1 MSPEKH
7 KFEKKNLQKAVVSK
21 LISYLEAIVFPLLE
35 GIPFLIGRVL
45 RRLIYRIFF
54 AELGASACIRTDVE
68 FVGTERIKIGKLI
81 SLHRGVRMRCLIK
94 NSSINIG
101 DKVTLDK
108 GVDIKA
114 NYQEIE
120 IGDYSYIGP
129 YACLS
134 GGSIK
139 IGKNCLI
146 ASHSGIYANNHT
158 FADPLVNIR
167 EQKSSFKGIV
177 IEEDCWLG
185 SGVRVVDGV
194 KIGKGSV
201 IGAGAVVTKDI
212 PPYSIAVGVPAK
224 VISKRDKTDK
234 NAVEMKNSMLKTDTH
249 TTTTV

>member
-1 MSPEKH
+1 MSPEKQ
-7 KFEKKNLQKAVVSK
+7 KAQKNNLQKAVVSK
-21 LISYLEAIVFPLLE
+21 LISYLEAIVVPLLE
-35 GIPFLIGRVL
+35 WFPFLIGRVL
-45 RRLIYRIFF
+45 RRLIYRILF
-54 AELGASACIRTDVE
+54 AELGGSACIRTGVE
-68 FVGTERIKIGKLI
+68 FVGVERIKIGKLI
-81 SLHRGVRMRCLIK
+81 SLHRGVRIRCLSK

-120 IGDYSYIGP
+120 IGDHSYLGP
-129 YACLS
+129 YTCLS

-146 ASHSGIYANNHT
+146 ASHSGIYASNHS
-158 FADPLVNIR
+158 FADPLVNIK

-185 SGVRVVDGV
+185 TGVKVVDGI

-212 PPYSIAVGVPAK
+212 PPYSVAVGVPAK
-224 VISKRDKTDK
+224 VVSKRDKTNRNIEEVK
-234 NAVEMKNSMLKTDTH
+234 NGLVEIDR
-249 TTTTV
+249 

>member
-1 MSPEKH
+1 MSPEKQ
-7 KFEKKNLQKAVVSK
+7 KLQKKYLLKAVVSK
-21 LISYLEAIVFPLLE
+21 LISYVEAIVFPLLE
-35 GIPFLIGRVL
+35 WIPFLIGRLL
-45 RRLIYRIFF
+45 RSLIYRIIF
-54 AELGASACIRTDVE
+54 AELGASASIPTGVE
-68 FVGTERIKIGKLI
+68 FVGVERIRIGKFI
-81 SLHRGVRMRCLIK
+81 SLHRGVRIRRLNK
-94 NSSINIG
+94 NSSIDIG

-120 IGDYSYIGP
+120 IGDHSYLGP
-129 YACLS
+129 YTCLS

-212 PPYSIAVGVPAK
+212 PPYSVAVGVPAK

-234 NAVEMKNSMLKTDTH
+234 NIEEVKNDLVEIDG
-249 TTTTV
+249 